1 MPNRKIE
8 DKNIE
13 EKIFEIID
21 SQSRSLSI
29 NEIKDLLEKKYEIKI
44 SPQIVK
50 RYLLKLKKE
59 GKIIGK

>member
-1 MPNRKIE
+1 MPKKKIE